1 MASPTIQ
8 FKRGAFVNLPDLL
21 AGEPGFTTDFYDLYV
36 GTVGVGTTT
45 NQFFGSGRYW
55 ERETT
60 SNAAKLRLFEASSN
74 GTDNITFQAPNNLAG
89 VGTFI
94 FPNTNDG
101 QAGDAL
107 VITGVTN
114 GVYTLEWANATAGAV
129 SGISVR
135 DEGGAALPEG
145 ASGIGSVVTVD
156 FVGAGVSAA
165 FDNGT
170 QSGVATVRVYTA
182 SATQEGTAR
191 FDSSDFIVTSGLVEL
206 APNITFTD
214 ATFTSIN
221 VTGVS
226 TFTTVDATTIDT
238 TSINVTGISTLFNVN
253 VGGAL
258 TVTGLTDLNGGLD
271 VTGSTVLNNNLSV
284 AGLSTF
290 TGLIDANGGIDAA
303 GTSTFVDVNVTG
315 VTTTVTLNVTGNTT
329 IGDTAGNTLTVNATS
344 TFNAPITGTISTA
357 TRSTLVD
364 TTLTTANAEYYPV
377 FVDTNA
383 SATGETIRVDSDGLT
398 YNPSTNVLTVP
409 TLDVVNIRHTNDT
422 TALTIDTSGN
432 VTAAQ
437 NVTISG
443 SLFVNG
449 TTTQVNTTTLTVED
463 SLIDIGY
470 VNGSPPVSDLNID
483 LGIILGWYDTE
494 VRRAAVFWDDSAGRI
509 AIAQNVTEV
518 SSVLTVAAW
527 ASVEMGQVWMND
539 TAGQNAVMSYL
550 AADTLYTGQT
560 AGRYLQNIVVDG
572 GEF

>member
-21 AGEPGFTTDFYDLYV
+21 AGEPGFTTDFYDFYV
-36 GTVGVGTTT
+36 GTAGVGTVT

-55 ERETT
+55 ERETA
-60 SNAAKLRLFEASSN
+60 SAAAKLKLFESTGG
-74 GTDNITFQAPNNLAG
+74 GTNSLTFQAPNSLAG

-114 GVYTLEWANATAGAV
+114 GVYTLEWTNATAGAV

-156 FVGAGVSAA
+156 FVGAGISAA

-182 SATQEGTAR
+182 SAAQEGTAR
-191 FDSSDFIVTSGLVEL
+191 FDSSDFIVTGGLVEL
-206 APNITFTD
+206 SPNLSFTGVTTFT
-214 ATFTSIN
+214 N
-221 VTGVS
+221 
-226 TFTTVDATTIDT
+226 
-238 TSINVTGISTLFNVN
+238 
-253 VGGAL
+253 
-258 TVTGLTDLNGGLD
+258 
-271 VTGSTVLNNNLSV
+271 
-284 AGLSTF
+284 
-290 TGLIDANGGIDAA
+290 
-303 GTSTFVDVNVTG
+303 VNVTG
-315 VTTTVTLNVTGNTT
+315 VTTTLTLNVTGNTT
-329 IGDTAGNTLTVNATS
+329 IGDAAGDSLTVNATS

-357 TRSTLVD
+357 TRSTTVD

-398 YNPSTNVLTVP
+398 YNPSSNVLTVP

-437 NVTISG
+437 NFTISG

-463 SLIDIGY
+463 SLIDIGF
-470 VNGSPPVSDLNID
+470 VNGSPPGSDLNID
-483 LGIILGWYDTE
+483 LGILMSWYDTE
-494 VRRAAVFWDDSAGRI
+494 ARKAAVFWDDSTGRI
-509 AIAQNVTEV
+509 AIAQSVTEA
-518 SSVLTVAAW
+518 SSILTVADW
-527 ASVEMGQVWMND
+527 ASVEMGQVWIND

-550 AADTLYTGQT
+550 TADTLYTGQT
-560 AGRYLQNIVVDG
+560 AGRYLQNITVDG
-572 GEF
+572 GLF